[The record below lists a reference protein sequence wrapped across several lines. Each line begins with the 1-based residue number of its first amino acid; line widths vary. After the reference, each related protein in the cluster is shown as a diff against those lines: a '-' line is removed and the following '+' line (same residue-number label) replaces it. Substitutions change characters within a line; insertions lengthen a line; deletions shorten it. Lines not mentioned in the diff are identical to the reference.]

1 MLIEQDMAPPLD
13 VTRYFVLARDEAE
26 DEEAISCWNE
36 GDGDWSSDKE
46 FNAPSNEGLSWDIIE
61 AIRVWGPLKD
71 EDQSME
77 LQTLFKEKDEKES
90 DTT

>member
-13 VTRYFVLARDEAE
+13 VTRYFVLARDEAEDEEE

-61 AIRVWGPLKD
+61 AIRVRGPLKD
-71 EDQSME
+71 ED
-77 LQTLFKEKDEKES
+77 
-90 DTT
+90 

>member
-36 GDGDWSSDKE
+36 GDDDWSSDKE